1 MRNKLTYFCSK
12 CKMENYIGDR
22 NRTKQPEKMEV
33 QKYCSKCNAKTMHK
47 EKSKK

>member
-1 MRNKLTYFCSK
+1 MRHKLTYFCEK

-22 NRTKQPEKMEV
+22 NRSKNPDKMTV
-33 QKYCSKCNAKTMHK
+33 NKFCPKCNSKTAHK